1 MLIKEKKPPKQTK
14 TSGGLIGN
22 RWNHNR
28 NEGQRQGAN
37 TQYDTRKNK
46 QTCQNKSL
54 TQPYK

>member
-1 MLIKEKKPPKQTK
+1 MKEKKPPKQTK

-22 RWNHNR
+22 RWNHNG